1 MMVLIVQIVR
11 AEQVIELL
19 ISLEVG
25 HVQPYQESISSEL
38 PLQIRSFRELTI
50 ISLREVIPC
59 ALFTAGHVVDYSTHE
74 GHALAFGQIFSS

>member
-25 HVQPYQESISSEL
+25 HVQLYQESISSEL
-38 PLQIRSFRELTI
+38 LSKSDHFEN
-50 ISLREVIPC
+50 
-59 ALFTAGHVVDYSTHE
+59 
-74 GHALAFGQIFSS
+74 